1 MAGILSRAADIL
13 KSNINA
19 ALDKCEDPAKMI
31 DQLLRDA
38 RENLAQVKSESAKVI
53 AQESA
58 AQRALQKEREDVI
71 KVTNAAKAALAAGNE
86 ADALKLA
93 EQIAKEE
100 TEVAQAEKVFAMCHQ
115 NAENMRTLFRK
126 LTADVQALEGKR
138 ANLKALL
145 AASKAQETVN
155 KTVSKTSGGVG
166 SKINDFEEKIQR
178 RFDAAQAS
186 ASLDAEV
193 GGEAASLVDKYSNN
207 SKAADIISKLKGE
220 MGMAV
225 STTPSADAESI
236 LLRLK
241 GAEVVNEGT

>member
-1 MAGILSRAADIL
+1 MTGILSRATDIL

-31 DQLLRDA
+31 DQLLRDS
-38 RENLAQVKSESAKVI
+38 RENLAQVKNESAQVI
-53 AQESA
+53 AQEAA
-58 AQRALQKEREDVI
+58 AQRALAKEREDVLKI
-71 KVTNAAKAALAAGNE
+71 TNAAKSALAAGNE

-100 TEVAQAEKVFAMCHQ
+100 SEVAQAEKVFTMCHQ
-115 NAENMRTLFRK
+115 NAENMRAIYRK
-126 LTADVQALEGKR
+126 LTADVEALEGKR

-155 KTVSKTSGGVG
+155 ATVSKTAGGVG
-166 SKINDFEEKIQR
+166 SKLNDFEDKIQR

-193 GGEAASLVDKYSNN
+193 GGAAASLVDKYSNN
-207 SKAADIISKLKGE
+207 AQAVDIIAKLKGE
-220 MGMAV
+220 MGI
-225 STTPSADAESI
+225 TTPTAPVADAESI

-241 GAEVVNEGT
+241 GAEVVNE

>member
-1 MAGILSRAADIL
+1 MANILSRAADIL

-19 ALDKCEDPAKMI
+19 LLDKCEDPSMMI

-38 RENLAQVKSESAKVI
+38 RENLAQVRLESAQVI
-53 AQESA
+53 AQETM
-58 AQRALQKEREDVI
+58 AQRALQKEREDVL

-100 TEVAQAEKVFAMCHQ
+100 SEVAQAEKVFAMCHA
-115 NAENMRTLFRK
+115 NADNMRTVYRK
-126 LTADVQALEGKR
+126 LTADIQALEGKR
-138 ANLKALL
+138 ANLKALD
-145 AASKAQETVN
+145 AASKAQELVN
-155 KTVSKTSGGVG
+155 KTVSQSAGGVG
-166 SKINDFEEKIQR
+166 SKIADFEDKIQR

-193 GGEAASLVDKYSNN
+193 GGEAASLLDKYSNH
-207 SKAADIISKLKGE
+207 SQASDIIAKLKGE
-220 MGMAV
+220 MGM
-225 STTPSADAESI
+225 THPTPPSSDAEAI

-241 GAEVVNEGT
+241 GAEIVNESN